1 MEEENLETYSLI
13 WLDASVDSSEQK
25 LNIQRALRSS
35 INYLKTFNNETQCE
49 EYIRSTTNDDRIIL
63 IISGQLGR
71 DLVHHIHHLR
81 QILSIYVF
89 CTDRR
94 KHESWANQ
102 YQKVN
107 SKLKIDCRNNSI
119 VDQRYHNTI
128 R

>member
-81 QILSIYVF
+81 QILIHLCFLY
-89 CTDRR
+89 
-94 KHESWANQ
+94 
-102 YQKVN
+102 
-107 SKLKIDCRNNSI
+107 
-119 VDQRYHNTI
+119 
-128 R
+128 